1 MRSLAKIFNTKEY
14 YREVIKIIAIESVYG
29 RLLNYSMEN
38 IDCFIGFLVDYDI
51 LLQRVLI
58 NPVTRNIIFSWD
70 ISNVSIG
77 IELCDYY
84 VKISYVNDRIIHA
97 VRKSEVAFY
106 DNLEKLLPILKG
118 GALIARTY

>member
-14 YREVIKIIAIESVYG
+14 YREVIRIIAIESVYG

-51 LLQRVLI
+51 LLQHVLI

-70 ISNVSIG
+70 ISNESIG

-84 VKISYVNDRIIHA
+84 VKISYVNDGIFHII
-97 VRKSEVAFY
+97 RKSEVAFY
-106 DNLEKLLPILKG
+106 DNLEKLLPIFKG
-118 GALIARTY
+118 GTLVA

>member
-14 YREVIKIIAIESVYG
+14 YRKVIRIIAIESVYG

-51 LLQRVLI
+51 LLQHVLI

-70 ISNVSIG
+70 ISNVSIS

-84 VKISYVNDRIIHA
+84 VKISYVNDRVIHA

-106 DNLEKLLPILKG
+106 GNLEKLLPILKG
-118 GALIARTY
+118 GALVA